1 MAVFSADQFP
11 GAEHQP
17 LTYPGLRPD
26 FSFVYYQGKAY
37 EITPRGDT
45 YADLWLNDSNSQVTL
60 DAFLAGRG
68 NATMSQR
75 HAVLAVGS
83 NGCPGRLAEKYGDQS
98 EVALPVF
105 VGALADTAV
114 VYSRQLAPYGVL
126 PATYLYQPGAV
137 SCLSVT
143 MLTDEQLTRMDET
156 ERVGEFYLRI
166 PVPGH
171 FHVDGGPKISNLTA
185 YLNRKILTYQGKPVR
200 LKLFARKGPAWPV
213 MDEPEVLS
221 LVFDQAGLL
230 LAELI
235 ETRHRQLL
243 TDEPLRLQLIN
254 FLDTQMSGLAVDEQG
269 QLVDA

>member
-1 MAVFSADQFP
+1 MTVLSADQFP

-26 FSFVYYQGKAY
+26 FSYVYYQGKAY
-37 EITPRGDT
+37 EIIPRGDT
-45 YADLWLNDSNSQVTL
+45 YTDLWLDDSPSPVTL

-68 NATMSQR
+68 NATMSHR

-83 NGCPGRLAEKYGDQS
+83 NGCPGRLAEKYGHQP

-105 VGALADTAV
+105 VGTLADTAV
-114 VYSRQLAPYGVL
+114 VYSCQLAPYVVL

-137 SCLSVT
+137 SWLSVT

-156 ERVGEFYLRI
+156 ERVREFYLRI
-166 PVPGH
+166 PVPGS
-171 FHVDGGPKISNLTA
+171 FHVDDGPKISKLTA
-185 YLNRKILTYQGKPVR
+185 YLDRKILTYQGKPVR
-200 LKLFARKGPAWPV
+200 LKMFARKGPDWPV

-230 LAELI
+230 LAESI
-235 ETRHRQLL
+235 ETRHHQLL
-243 TDEPLRLQLIN
+243 TDESLRLQLIK
-254 FLDTQMSGLAVDEQG
+254 FLETRMSAQTVDEQG